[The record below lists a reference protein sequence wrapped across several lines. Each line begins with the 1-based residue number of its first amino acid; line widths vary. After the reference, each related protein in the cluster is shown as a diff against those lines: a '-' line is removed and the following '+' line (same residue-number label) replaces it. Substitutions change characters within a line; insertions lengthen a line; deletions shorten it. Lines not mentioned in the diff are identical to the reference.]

1 MEILDYILHIDKYL
15 ETILNDYQHWFY
27 LILFLLIFI
36 ETGLVVMPFL
46 PGDSLLFAAGML
58 AAAFPA
64 QLNIYIVLGLLWIA
78 AIAGDTVNYT
88 IGKTLG
94 TKLVTT
100 KIFGKR
106 IIKDSAILKTEDFF
120 TKYGSKTIV
129 IARFV
134 PIVRTLAP
142 FVAGIGRMGYSIF
155 ITYNVIGAVLWVV
168 GLTLIGYFLGNI
180 EWVQNNF
187 SKVILG
193 ITIASVLPI
202 LVEIIKEKFGKKK
215 VAEQE

>member
-15 ETILNDYQHWFY
+15 ETILNDYQNWFY

-58 AAAFPA
+58 AAAFPD
-64 QLNIYIVLGLLWIA
+64 QLNIYIVLGLLWFA

-94 TKLVTT
+94 AKLVTA

-106 IIKDSAILKTEDFF
+106 IIKDSAIQKTEDFF

-142 FVAGIGRMGYSIF
+142 FVAGISKMHYGTF
-155 ITYNVIGAVLWVV
+155 IKYNFIGGTIWVF
-168 GLTLIGYFLGNI
+168 GITLAGYFLGTI
-180 EWVQNNF
+180 PFIKNNF
-187 SKVILG
+187 EIVVMAIIVFSLV
-193 ITIASVLPI
+193 PI
-202 LVEIIKEKFGKKK
+202 IVEFVKEKMKK
-215 VAEQE
+215 

>member
-1 MEILDYILHIDKYL
+1 MEILDFILHIDKYL
-15 ETILNDYQHWFY
+15 ETILNDYQNWFY

-142 FVAGIGRMGYSIF
+142 FVAGISKMHYGTF
-155 ITYNVIGAVLWVV
+155 IKYNFIGGTIWVF
-168 GLTLIGYFLGNI
+168 GITLAGYFLGTI
-180 EWVQNNF
+180 PFIKNNF
-187 SKVILG
+187 EIVVMAIIVFSLV
-193 ITIASVLPI
+193 PI
-202 LVEIIKEKFGKKK
+202 IVEFVKEKIKK
-215 VAEQE
+215 

>member
-106 IIKDSAILKTEDFF
+106 IIKDSAIQKTEDFF

-142 FVAGIGRMGYSIF
+142 FVAGISKMHYGTF
-155 ITYNVIGAVLWVV
+155 IKYNFIGGTIWVF
-168 GLTLIGYFLGNI
+168 GITLAGYFLGTI
-180 EWVQNNF
+180 PFIKNNF
-187 SKVILG
+187 EIVVMAIIVFSLV
-193 ITIASVLPI
+193 PI
-202 LVEIIKEKFGKKK
+202 IVEFVKEKIKK
-215 VAEQE
+215 

>member
-15 ETILNDYQHWFY
+15 ETILNDYQNWFY

-36 ETGLVVMPFL
+36 ETGLVIMPFL

-58 AAAFPA
+58 AAAFPE
-64 QLNIYIVLGLLWIA
+64 QLNIYVVLGLLWVA
-78 AIAGDTVNYT
+78 AILGDTINYT

-106 IIKDSAILKTEDFF
+106 IIKDSAIQKTEDFF

-129 IARFV
+129 ISRFV

-142 FVAGIGRMGYSIF
+142 FVAGVSKMHYGTFIKYNFIGGTIWVF
-155 ITYNVIGAVLWVV
+155 GITLA
-168 GLTLIGYFLGNI
+168 GYFLGTI
-180 EWVQNNF
+180 PFIKNNF
-187 SKVILG
+187 EIVV
-193 ITIASVLPI
+193 ITIIAFSLLPI
-202 LVEIIKEKFGKKK
+202 LIEFIKEKSK
-215 VAEQE
+215 

>member
-15 ETILNDYQHWFY
+15 ETILNDYQNWFY

-58 AAAFPA
+58 AAAFPD

-94 TKLVTT
+94 AKLVTA

-106 IIKDSAILKTEDFF
+106 IIKDSAIQKTEDFF

-142 FVAGIGRMGYSIF
+142 FVAGISKMHYGTF
-155 ITYNVIGAVLWVV
+155 IKYNFIGGTIWVF
-168 GLTLIGYFLGNI
+168 GITLAGYFLGTI
-180 EWVQNNF
+180 PFIKNNF
-187 SKVILG
+187 EIVVMAIIVFSLV
-193 ITIASVLPI
+193 PI
-202 LVEIIKEKFGKKK
+202 VVEFVKEKMKK
-215 VAEQE
+215 

>member
-1 MEILDYILHIDKYL
+1 MEILDFILHIDKYL

-142 FVAGIGRMGYSIF
+142 FVAGISKMHYGTF
-155 ITYNVIGAVLWVV
+155 IKYNFIGGTIWVF
-168 GLTLIGYFLGNI
+168 GITLAGYFLGTI
-180 EWVQNNF
+180 PFIKNNF
-187 SKVILG
+187 EIVVMAIIVFSLV
-193 ITIASVLPI
+193 PI
-202 LVEIIKEKFGKKK
+202 IVEFVKEKIKK
-215 VAEQE
+215 

>member
-15 ETILNDYQHWFY
+15 ETILNDYQNWFY

-58 AAAFPA
+58 AAAFPD
-64 QLNIYIVLGLLWIA
+64 QLNIYIVLGLLWVA

-94 TKLVTT
+94 AKLVTA

-106 IIKDSAILKTEDFF
+106 IIKDSAIQKTEDFF

-142 FVAGIGRMGYSIF
+142 FVAGISKMHYGTF
-155 ITYNVIGAVLWVV
+155 IKYNFIGGIIWVF
-168 GLTLIGYFLGNI
+168 GITLAGYFLGTI
-180 EWVQNNF
+180 PFIKNNF
-187 SKVILG
+187 EIVVMAIIVFSLI
-193 ITIASVLPI
+193 PI
-202 LVEIIKEKFGKKK
+202 IVEFVKEKMKK
-215 VAEQE
+215 

>member
-15 ETILNDYQHWFY
+15 ETILNDYQNWFY

-58 AAAFPA
+58 AAAFPD
-64 QLNIYIVLGLLWIA
+64 QLNIYIVLGLLWVA

-94 TKLVTT
+94 AKLVTA

-106 IIKDSAILKTEDFF
+106 IIKDSAIQKTEDFF

-142 FVAGIGRMGYSIF
+142 FVAGISKMHYGTF
-155 ITYNVIGAVLWVV
+155 IKYNFIGGIIWVF
-168 GLTLIGYFLGNI
+168 GITLAGYFLGTI
-180 EWVQNNF
+180 PFIKNNF
-187 SKVILG
+187 EIVVMAIIVFSLV
-193 ITIASVLPI
+193 PI
-202 LVEIIKEKFGKKK
+202 IVEFVKEKMKK
-215 VAEQE
+215 

>member
-1 MEILDYILHIDKYL
+1 MEILDYLLHIDQYL
-15 ETILNDYQHWFY
+15 EVILNDYQNWFY

-58 AAAFPA
+58 AAAFPE
-64 QLNIYIVLGLLWIA
+64 QLNIYIVLGLLWVA
-78 AIAGDTVNYT
+78 AIAGDTINYT

-94 TKLVTT
+94 TKLVTA
-100 KIFGKR
+100 KVFGKR
-106 IIKDSAILKTEDFF
+106 IVKDSAIQKTEDFF

-142 FVAGIGRMGYSIF
+142 FVAGVSKMHYGTF
-155 ITYNVIGAVLWVV
+155 IKYNVVGGSVWVF
-168 GLTLIGYFLGNI
+168 GITLAGYFLGTI
-180 EWVQNNF
+180 PFIKNNF
-187 SKVILG
+187 EIVVMLIIVFSL
-193 ITIASVLPI
+193 LPI
-202 LVEIIKEKFGKKK
+202 IIEFLKEKSKK
-215 VAEQE
+215 

>member
-15 ETILNDYQHWFY
+15 ETILNDYQNWFY

-58 AAAFPA
+58 AAAFPD
-64 QLNIYIVLGLLWIA
+64 QLNIYIVLGLLWVA

-94 TKLVTT
+94 AKLVTA

-106 IIKDSAILKTEDFF
+106 IIKDSAIQKTEDFF

-142 FVAGIGRMGYSIF
+142 FVAGISKMHYGTF
-155 ITYNVIGAVLWVV
+155 IKYNFIGGTIWVF
-168 GLTLIGYFLGNI
+168 GITLAGYFLGTI
-180 EWVQNNF
+180 PFIKNNF
-187 SKVILG
+187 EIVVMAIIVFSLV
-193 ITIASVLPI
+193 PI
-202 LVEIIKEKFGKKK
+202 IVEFVKEKMKK
-215 VAEQE
+215 

>member
-15 ETILNDYQHWFY
+15 ETILNDYQNWFY

-58 AAAFPA
+58 AAAFPE
-64 QLNIYIVLGLLWIA
+64 QLNIYIVLGLLWVA
-78 AIAGDTVNYT
+78 AVAGDTVNYT

-94 TKLVTT
+94 TKLVTVT
-100 KIFGKR
+100 LFGKR
-106 IIKDSAILKTEDFF
+106 IIKDTAIQKTEDFF
-120 TKYGSKTIV
+120 TQYGSKTIV

-142 FVAGIGRMGYSIF
+142 FVAGVSKMHYGTF
-155 ITYNVIGAVLWVV
+155 IQYNVIGGTIWVV
-168 GLTLIGYFLGNI
+168 GITLAGYFLGTVPLI
-180 EWVQNNF
+180 KNNF
-187 SKVILG
+187 EIAVMAIVLFSLFPIVIEL
-193 ITIASVLPI
+193 
-202 LVEIIKEKFGKKK
+202 IKEKRKK
-215 VAEQE
+215 

>member
-15 ETILNDYQHWFY
+15 ETILNDYQNWFY

-58 AAAFPA
+58 AAAFPD
-64 QLNIYIVLGLLWIA
+64 QLSIYIVLGLLWFA

-94 TKLVTT
+94 AKLVTA

-106 IIKDSAILKTEDFF
+106 IIKDSAIQKTEDFF

-142 FVAGIGRMGYSIF
+142 FVAGISKMHYGTF
-155 ITYNVIGAVLWVV
+155 IKYNFIGGTIWVF
-168 GLTLIGYFLGNI
+168 GITLAGYFLGTI
-180 EWVQNNF
+180 PFIKNNF
-187 SKVILG
+187 EIVVMAIIVFSLI
-193 ITIASVLPI
+193 PI
-202 LVEIIKEKFGKKK
+202 IVEFVKEKMKK
-215 VAEQE
+215 

>member
-15 ETILNDYQHWFY
+15 ETILNDYQNWFY

-58 AAAFPA
+58 AAAFPD

-94 TKLVTT
+94 AKLVTA

-106 IIKDSAILKTEDFF
+106 IIKDSAIQKTEDFF

-142 FVAGIGRMGYSIF
+142 FVAGISKMHYGTF
-155 ITYNVIGAVLWVV
+155 IKYNFIGGTVWVF
-168 GLTLIGYFLGNI
+168 GITLAGYFLGTI
-180 EWVQNNF
+180 PFIKNNF
-187 SKVILG
+187 EIVVMAIIVFSLI
-193 ITIASVLPI
+193 PI
-202 LVEIIKEKFGKKK
+202 IVEFVKEKMKK
-215 VAEQE
+215 

>member
-15 ETILNDYQHWFY
+15 ETILNDYQNWFY

-58 AAAFPA
+58 AAAFPD
-64 QLNIYIVLGLLWIA
+64 QLSIYIVLGLLWFA

-94 TKLVTT
+94 AKLVTA

-106 IIKDSAILKTEDFF
+106 IIKDSAIQKTEDFF

-142 FVAGIGRMGYSIF
+142 FVAGISKMHYGTF
-155 ITYNVIGAVLWVV
+155 IKYNFIGGTVWVF
-168 GLTLIGYFLGNI
+168 GITLAGYFLGTI
-180 EWVQNNF
+180 PFIKNNF
-187 SKVILG
+187 EIVVMAIIVFSLI
-193 ITIASVLPI
+193 PI
-202 LVEIIKEKFGKKK
+202 IVEFVKEKMKK
-215 VAEQE
+215 

>member
-15 ETILNDYQHWFY
+15 ETILNDYQNWFY

-58 AAAFPA
+58 AAAFPD

-94 TKLVTT
+94 AKLVTA

-106 IIKDSAILKTEDFF
+106 IIKDSAIQKTEDFF

-142 FVAGIGRMGYSIF
+142 FVAGISKMHYGTF
-155 ITYNVIGAVLWVV
+155 IKYNFIGGTIWVF
-168 GLTLIGYFLGNI
+168 GITLAGYFLGTI
-180 EWVQNNF
+180 PFIKNNF
-187 SKVILG
+187 EIVVMAIIVFSLV
-193 ITIASVLPI
+193 PI
-202 LVEIIKEKFGKKK
+202 IVEFVKEKIKK
-215 VAEQE
+215 

>member
-142 FVAGIGRMGYSIF
+142 FVAGISKMHYGTF
-155 ITYNVIGAVLWVV
+155 IIYNFIGGTIWVF
-168 GLTLIGYFLGNI
+168 GITLAGYFLGTI
-180 EWVQNNF
+180 PFIKNNF
-187 SKVILG
+187 EIVVMAIIVFSLV
-193 ITIASVLPI
+193 PI
-202 LVEIIKEKFGKKK
+202 IVEFVKEKIKK
-215 VAEQE
+215 

>member
-142 FVAGIGRMGYSIF
+142 FVAGISKMHYGTF
-155 ITYNVIGAVLWVV
+155 IKYNFIGGTIWVF
-168 GLTLIGYFLGNI
+168 GITLAGYFLGTI
-180 EWVQNNF
+180 PFIKNNF
-187 SKVILG
+187 EIVVMAIIVFSLV
-193 ITIASVLPI
+193 PI
-202 LVEIIKEKFGKKK
+202 IVEFVKEKI
-215 VAEQE
+215 

>member
-15 ETILNDYQHWFY
+15 ETILNDYQNWFY

-36 ETGLVVMPFL
+36 ETGLVIMPFL

-58 AAAFPA
+58 AAAFPE

-94 TKLVTT
+94 TKLVTVT
-100 KIFGKR
+100 VLGKR
-106 IIKDSAILKTEDFF
+106 IIKDTAIQKTEDFF

-142 FVAGIGRMGYSIF
+142 FVAGVSKMHYGTF
-155 ITYNVIGAVLWVV
+155 IQYNVIGGTIWVV
-168 GLTLIGYFLGNI
+168 GVTLAGYFLGTVPLI
-180 EWVQNNF
+180 KNNF
-187 SKVILG
+187 EVAVMFIILFSLFPIVIEL
-193 ITIASVLPI
+193 
-202 LVEIIKEKFGKKK
+202 IKEKHKK
-215 VAEQE
+215 

>member
-142 FVAGIGRMGYSIF
+142 FVAGISKMHYGTF
-155 ITYNVIGAVLWVV
+155 IKYNFIGGTIWVF
-168 GLTLIGYFLGNI
+168 GITLAGYFLGTI
-180 EWVQNNF
+180 PFIKNNF
-187 SKVILG
+187 EIVVMAIFVFSLV
-193 ITIASVLPI
+193 PI
-202 LVEIIKEKFGKKK
+202 IVEFVKEKIKK
-215 VAEQE
+215 

>member
-142 FVAGIGRMGYSIF
+142 FVAGISKMHYGTF
-155 ITYNVIGAVLWVV
+155 IKYNVVGGSVWVF
-168 GLTLIGYFLGNI
+168 GITLAGYFLGTI
-180 EWVQNNF
+180 PFIKNNF
-187 SKVILG
+187 EIVVMLIIVFSLV
-193 ITIASVLPI
+193 PI
-202 LVEIIKEKFGKKK
+202 IVEFVKEKIKK
-215 VAEQE
+215 

>member
-1 MEILDYILHIDKYL
+1 MEILDFILHIDKYL
-15 ETILNDYQHWFY
+15 ETILNDYQNWFY

-142 FVAGIGRMGYSIF
+142 FVAGISKMHYGTF
-155 ITYNVIGAVLWVV
+155 IKYNFIGGTIWVF
-168 GLTLIGYFLGNI
+168 GITLAGYFLGTI
-180 EWVQNNF
+180 PFIKNNF
-187 SKVILG
+187 EIVVMAIIVFSLV
-193 ITIASVLPI
+193 PI
-202 LVEIIKEKFGKKK
+202 IVEFVKEKMKK
-215 VAEQE
+215 